1 MPGVSVLKG
10 KSQNINSKGKPG
22 FRTKHYD
29 PIEELPVESGH
40 KGMRPQG
47 RNQRNNEY
55 MMKGLYQ

>member
-1 MPGVSVLKG
+1 MPGVSVLKE

-29 PIEELPVESGH
+29 PVEELVESRH

-47 RNQRNNEY
+47 RNQRQNVYAIE
-55 MMKGLYQ
+55 GLYQD